1 MADRM
6 VVIGVTGNIGSGK
19 STVCRILARL
29 GAAVIDA
36 DRLSPEAYKP
46 HSQSWQRI
54 IATFGKAILKS
65 DEEIDRQKLGQ
76 LVFANPAALTQLNHI
91 IHPKAYSMAKERIET
106 YRRQGLRALALEAA
120 LLIEA
125 KWTSLV
131 DQVWVVVAS
140 EATVIHRLKKGK
152 ATNQSE
158 VLARLESQMPA
169 EEKMKYADEVVYNDG
184 DLNQLEA
191 EVTELWNKLDL
202 DAKTND

>member
-1 MADRM
+1 M

-36 DRLSPEAYKP
+36 DKVAQETYKP
-46 HSQSWQRI
+46 YGEAWHELVN
-54 IATFGKAILKS
+54 AFGKEILSS
-65 DEEIDRQKLGQ
+65 DQEIDRQELGQ
-76 LVFANPAALTQLNHI
+76 LVFSNPAALTQLNHI
-91 IHPKAYSMAKERIET
+91 VHPKAYSIAKERIET
-106 YRRQGLRALALEAA
+106 YRRQGLKATALEAA

-158 VLARLESQMPA
+158 VLARLKSQMPA
-169 EEKMKYADEVVYNDG
+169 EEKMKCADEVVYNDG

-202 DAKTND
+202 APKISG